1 MTPEEIRSAVA
12 AVMPSVR
19 ADLEGLIRIP
29 SVSADPA
36 MAGEVQRAAEEVAR
50 LLRDAGMLEIQVLT
64 VEGGRPAVL
73 AHRPGPA
80 GAPTVCLYAHHDVQ
94 RTGARDTWDSD
105 PFEPTERDGRLYGRG
120 AADDKAGIAVHLA
133 ALRAL
138 GENLAVCVAVLVE
151 GEEEIGSPTLDA
163 FLAKYGHL
171 LAADV
176 FILADSMN
184 WAIGTPALTTSL
196 RGAVACT
203 VEVRTLEHAIH
214 SGIYGGPIPDALTAL
229 CRLLATLHDD
239 AGDVAVA
246 GLHVGQADAL
256 DLTEAHLRADAH
268 VLAGV
273 EMIGTGTLTERLW
286 TRPALAVLAIDA
298 PRVAEASGT
307 LQPVA
312 CAEISMRTAP
322 GQDGTAAMEALV
334 HHLEAHAPWGARV
347 TVTRGSVDEAYAIDT
362 RGPVYDAARLAFA
375 AAWGTKPVD
384 VGIGGSIP
392 FVASFANSHPDATI
406 LVTGVEDPDTRAHG
420 ANESLHLAEWE
431 RACLAEALLL
441 AGLGADPR
449 GAGHDGRVSADHDG
463 TVIGAV

>member
-1 MTPEEIRSAVA
+1 MTPDEIRLAVA
-12 AVMPSVR
+12 AVLPSVR
-19 ADLEGLIRIP
+19 ADLEGLVRIP
-29 SVSADPA
+29 SISADPA
-36 MAGEVQRAAEEVAR
+36 MAGEVRRSAEEVAR
-50 LLRDAGMLEIQVLT
+50 LLRAAGMPEVQVLS
-64 VEGGRPAVL
+64 VDGGLPAVL
-73 AHRPGPA
+73 AHRPGPP

-94 RTGARDTWDSD
+94 RTGARERWDSD

-138 GENLAVCVAVLVE
+138 GDDLAVGVAVLVE

-163 FLAKYGHL
+163 FLSKYGDL

-176 FILADSMN
+176 FVLADAMN

-196 RGAVACT
+196 RGAVDCT

-246 GLHVGQADAL
+246 GLHAGRADAL

-273 EMIGTGTLTERLW
+273 QLIGTGTLTERLW
-286 TRPALAVLAIDA
+286 TRPAVAVLAIDA
-298 PRVAEASGT
+298 PRIAEASGT

-312 CAEISMRTAP
+312 SAAISMRTAP
-322 GQDGTAAMEALV
+322 GQEATAAIDALV
-334 HHLEAHAPWGARV
+334 RHLETHAPWGAQI
-347 TVTRGSVDEAYAIDT
+347 TVTRGSVDDAYAIDA
-362 RGPVYDAARLAFA
+362 RGPVYDAARQAFA
-375 AAWGTKPVD
+375 AAWGTEPVD
-384 VGIGGSIP
+384 VGIGGTIP
-392 FVASFANSHPDATI
+392 FVASFADSYPDATI

-420 ANESLHLAEWE
+420 ANEGLHLAEWE
-431 RACLAEALLL
+431 RACVAEALLL
-441 AGLGADPR
+441 AGLGADPS
-449 GAGHDGRVSADHDG
+449 GAEPSG
-463 TVIGAV
+463 TISGVV